1 MLNNYIDFDKIDL
14 SKASYDLKT
23 SLCEI
28 LRFANLV
35 TEEEWDESV
44 DYPEDCIFNQY
55 ETMHDFIQKCIN
67 SELKSNTDKE
77 FFKKLALNFENIVNL
92 NNYKDSMFDSEWD
105 ARDIEIMTNNLLDS
119 IYTAFMTNVQYG
131 ITENA
136 LQNLILASILNYNP
150 KVISSVEGN
159 IDFDYFDKSYLKNI
173 NYIDIENLTFKD
185 DKKHLVFN
193 TVYNKISNDTRNFI
207 NIDLNSYLEEKSFK
221 EMSKR
226 LFDFVFNGM
235 YQNGF
240 WKKEWIQTTR
250 ENYLNFLGIEVNEV
264 KEVKEVVKTVE
275 EVINDQ
281 VAFKEEVIKNINFNL
296 KYTANKNL
304 DKRSFKTLKSVEN
317 NLNECLNKLY
327 NTVDYC
333 YNSNIINPNYDPQ
346 DLFNKYN
353 CEFSSIIANYTVNL
367 SYIEECLESNKFEFI
382 RNFNYY
388 YESYTKKLQ
397 CNNLNYDKEKA
408 INYLEKLNNFCKQIK
423 SYISEIWSITDKI
436 LKPFKE
442 EENRRKEE
450 KERIRKEEENR
461 IKREEEEKERKSLKR
476 KLNIKDYRDINTA
489 KEVIMDAS
497 CFLHKDIKENKVN
510 IKDIEKVISFYNC
523 YFEKAKNYT
532 NNFTKASYN
541 KDYFSFVKSCNY
553 YLKEIITKYN
563 ELTNNNFVL
572 NTTDADYDTLY
583 QKEREEYKRIL
594 EENRRKDKIREEK
607 HKEYIKIL
615 EEKLDKINIK
625 ITEEKAIF
633 DYLNNLE
640 FENYR
645 NKGYINRAIHHDI
658 WATALNIEK
667 KYNNK
672 SYIICLQVYKCLN
685 KYLGRK
691 FNFTKQT
698 DNDYNKYYLDYEKFD
713 NVIHDFCGH
722 ANLEFFIQDLEKA
735 VTILEA
741 DAPVKEVVEENK
753 VKEVNTKII
762 KKVIIT
768 VLKSLVNTIEVKTLV
783 KIIKIITKRKELL
796 IIHKIMQRSRA
807 PPEVLKVVVK

>member
-44 DYPEDCIFNQY
+44 DYPKNCVFNQY
-55 ETMHDFIQKCIN
+55 KMMHGFIQKCIN

-105 ARDIEIMTNNLLDS
+105 ASDIEIMTNNLLDS
-119 IYTAFMTNVQYG
+119 IYTAFITNVQYG
-131 ITENA
+131 ITEKA

-159 IDFDYFDKSYLKNI
+159 INFEYFDKSYLENI
-173 NYIDIENLTFKD
+173 NYLDIENLTFKD

-207 NIDLNSYLEEKSFK
+207 NIDLKNYLVEEKLFK

-226 LFDFVFNGM
+226 LYDFVFNGM
-235 YQNGF
+235 YND
-240 WKKEWIQTTR
+240 WKKEWIQITR
-250 ENYLNFLGIEVNEV
+250 ENYLNFLGIEENEV
-264 KEVKEVVKTVE
+264 KVVKTVE
-275 EVINDQ
+275 EVINNQ

-304 DKRSFKTLKSVEN
+304 DKRSFKTSKSVEN

-327 NTVDYC
+327 DTVDYC

-353 CEFSSIIANYTVNL
+353 CEFSQIIANYTVNL

-382 RNFNYY
+382 RNFNFYY
-388 YESYTKKLQ
+388 NLYTKKLQ

-442 EENRRKEE
+442 EENRIREE

-489 KEVIMDAS
+489 KQVIMDAS
-497 CFLHKDIKENKVN
+497 CFLYKDIKENKVN

-658 WATALNIEK
+658 WAAALDIEK

-722 ANLEFFIQDLEKA
+722 ANLDFFIEDLEKA

-741 DAPVKEVVEENK
+741 DAPVKKVNIEV
-753 VKEVNTKII
+753 I
-762 KKVIIT
+762 KQVIIT
-768 VLKSLVNTIEVKTLV
+768 VLKSLVNIHN
-783 KIIKIITKRKELL
+783 ITKR
-796 IIHKIMQRSRA
+796 SRP
-807 PPEVLKVVVK
+807 PPENLRRLSNKGQASEPLL